1 MTSIPDRPHAL
12 LSDAQ
17 LSARIHQC
25 GLDQATVAKDR
36 SAAAKRVLAQLKRTM
51 AELIDER
58 NAREDFDQN
67 FPVPEIDTQ
76 PAILEQASMVH
87 DDGVSVC
94 SVVNTK

>member
-58 NAREDFDQN
+58 NGRADMQQLPF
-67 FPVPEIDTQ
+67 
-76 PAILEQASMVH
+76 
-87 DDGVSVC
+87 
-94 SVVNTK
+94 

>member
-1 MTSIPDRPHAL
+1 MTSVPDRPHAL

-17 LSARIHQC
+17 LAARIHQC

-36 SAAAKRVLAQLKRTM
+36 SAAAKRVMAQLKRTM

-58 NAREDFDQN
+58 NAREDFDEN
-67 FPVPEIDTQ
+67 FPVPRIDTQ
-76 PAILEQASMVH
+76 PAILEQVSMVH

-94 SVVNTK
+94 SAVNTK

>member
-1 MTSIPDRPHAL
+1 MTSVPDRPHAL

-17 LSARIHQC
+17 LAARIHQC

-67 FPVPEIDTQ
+67 FPIPRLG
-76 PAILEQASMVH
+76 A
-87 DDGVSVC
+87 
-94 SVVNTK
+94 

>member
-58 NAREDFDQN
+58 NARAGMQ
-67 FPVPEIDTQ
+67 EI
-76 PAILEQASMVH
+76 PW
-87 DDGVSVC
+87 
-94 SVVNTK
+94 